1 MINIRQMIKKDRKTI
16 LDMIVETEMF
26 TTAEVDVAMELVDIY
41 LNNKNQKDYNIIVA
55 EEENEVLGYACY
67 GPTPATEGAF
77 DLYWIVVNPAH
88 QNMGIG
94 KKLLHYV
101 EKKVFEAGGRL
112 LVIETSSQQKYIPTQ
127 KFYIN
132 NDYKISAQIKD
143 FYKPGDDRIIFTK
156 YQKINHS
163 EGIN

>member
-26 TTAEVDVAMELVDIY
+26 TTAEADVAMELVDIY

-67 GPTPATEGAF
+67 GPTPATEGTF

-112 LVIETSSQQKYIPTQ
+112 LVIETSSQQKYISTQ

-156 YQKINHS
+156 YQKINLS

>member
-41 LNNKNQKDYNIIVA
+41 LNNKNQKDYNIVVA

-67 GPTPATEGAF
+67 GPTPATEGTF

>member
-55 EEENEVLGYACY
+55 EEENKVLGYACY
-67 GPTPATEGAF
+67 GPTPATEGTF

>member
-67 GPTPATEGAF
+67 GPTPATEGTF